1 MTKKEAIAPVV
12 VLKAETAKKIAK
24 ATAKP
29 IQVENTEIDADTLI
43 AQFSDYKG
51 RGVASI

>member
-12 VLKAETAKKIAK
+12 VMKAETTKKIAK

-29 IQVENTEIDADTLI
+29 VQVETKEPDMNTLI

-51 RGVASI
+51 RGFADT